1 MKAHGGL
8 EVQLHSFLTSALD
21 DMSVHLWVSA
31 PNIHSAEGWMGH
43 LADLDALEN
52 RKTCCPCWESNHNS
66 LVIHYTDYS
75 SPASIIN
82 KAKHNINMNFPHIH
96 THTHLMNGN
105 EILIQVGTELY
116 VTTNG
121 HSFFLLQYCM
131 YCALYRYYIA
141 T

>member
-96 THTHLMNGN
+96 THTLDEWKWNPN
-105 EILIQVGTELY
+105 SSRNWTVCNNKWTQFLFTTILY
-116 VTTNG
+116 V
-121 HSFFLLQYCM
+121 L
-131 YCALYRYYIA
+131 RIV
-141 T
+141 